1 MVSRVL
7 FHEFEHS
14 SKRGE
19 IDGPIYREAR
29 PYIIFLKRKI
39 LMEESC
45 NTIYWNGIIFL
56 IYIYIYI
63 YILILFFNIKFI
75 KKWDLYFFFSIF
87 FLYVLF

>member
-29 PYIIFLKRKI
+29 PYIIF
-39 LMEESC
+39 
-45 NTIYWNGIIFL
+45 
-56 IYIYIYI
+56 
-63 YILILFFNIKFI
+63 
-75 KKWDLYFFFSIF
+75 
-87 FLYVLF
+87 